1 MCHQTTIQTISA
13 AVEITDL
20 CRATGQCRR
29 FDVRKTIRDNTSSLV
44 LIVSQELFRG
54 ETTREHQQN
63 PSLYYISSS
72 LSNYLHHVSP
82 VQTAQQHWQ
91 WKKKKLLH
99 YNKNKIHLHTHLQL

>member
-29 FDVRKTIRDNTSSLV
+29 FDVRITIRDNTSSLV
-44 LIVSQELFRG
+44 LIVSQELFRA
-54 ETTREHQQN
+54 ETTRERQQN
-63 PSLYYISSS
+63 PSLYYTSSS

-82 VQTAQQHWQ
+82 ATLAM
-91 WKKKKLLH
+91 KKKKV
-99 YNKNKIHLHTHLQL
+99 TSR